1 VRSLRPIRAGAVA
14 HGLDRIDADRDTKLE
29 LLEAADRIP
38 PPLPPRVVAMAL
50 DRLHKLGVK
59 VRTSAHVAEILPNG
73 LRLADSTVVPAQFD
87 RVGRRR
93 RLMGPP
99 QICCCYPFA
108 ESRALSAGA

>member
-38 PPLPPRVVAMAL
+38 PPLPPRVVEMAL

-73 LRLADSTVVPAQFD
+73 LL
-87 RVGRRR
+87 
-93 RLMGPP
+93 
-99 QICCCYPFA
+99 
-108 ESRALSAGA
+108 